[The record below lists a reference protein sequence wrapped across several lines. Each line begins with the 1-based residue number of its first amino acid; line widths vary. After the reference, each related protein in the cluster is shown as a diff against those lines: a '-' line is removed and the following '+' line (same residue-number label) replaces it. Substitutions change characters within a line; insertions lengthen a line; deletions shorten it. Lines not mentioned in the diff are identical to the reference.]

1 MKLQPDRIEGVNAI
15 QSCRPGCVTINGVD
29 WQASVLLPWQGQV
42 RPWARA
48 EAPVAAPP
56 SLALDDL
63 SSAHFDELAALQP
76 ELVVFGSGSRLRFVS
91 PALLSGLYQA
101 RIGIETMDTAAACRT
116 YNVLVAEGRRVLAA
130 LLV

>member
-29 WQASVLLPWQGQV
+29 WRAGVMLPWQGQV

-48 EAPVAAPP
+48 AVDVPAQA
-56 SLALDDL
+56 SLAIDELTG
-63 SSAHFDELAALQP
+63 AHFDELATLQP
-76 ELVVFGSGSRLRFVS
+76 ELVVFGSGPRLRFVS
-91 PALLSGLYQA
+91 PALLRGLYQA

-116 YNVLVAEGRRVLAA
+116 YNVLVGEGRRVLAA